1 MARLKK
7 KRSNKKPKRW
17 SVRLH
22 GEKPPPKVRPPR
34 AKYDNETLEQIAA
47 LPPYILF
54 KAEYL
59 YDSWCENGPEGARYQ
74 VSSSGWMEQ
83 LVFFDWFST
92 LFVPRVEQ
100 LEGLKPVQFS

>member
-34 AKYDNETLEQIAA
+34 AKYDNETLSKALEQIAD

-54 KAEYL
+54 KAEHL
-59 YDSWCENGPEGARYQ
+59 YDS
-74 VSSSGWMEQ
+74 
-83 LVFFDWFST
+83 
-92 LFVPRVEQ
+92 
-100 LEGLKPVQFS
+100 